1 MYKLSGTFPMSFGTA
16 LTLFIVVDNS
26 GTFLPVFPPYIIG
39 RQWDVNDSLRRLIR
53 EWRMDREHGVYI
65 VRVQTNPM
73 NASQQMMDPSSYP
86 ENLLRFATLLVHSVL
101 TLQGYRRSFDIGGTS
116 PILGPRLS
124 LDSTPSN
131 RNISISSRT
140 ESRLRVSSIP
150 GKVEERAPTD
160 APFEDIK
167 LEDDRPSRKNLL
179 SRFGFGARVP
189 KRKDGVSGEELQN
202 IEIDD

>member
-86 ENLLRFATLLVHSVL
+86 ENLLRFATLQSKF
-101 TLQGYRRSFDIGGTS
+101 GID
-116 PILGPRLS
+116 
-124 LDSTPSN
+124 
-131 RNISISSRT
+131 
-140 ESRLRVSSIP
+140 VS
-150 GKVEERAPTD
+150 
-160 APFEDIK
+160 
-167 LEDDRPSRKNLL
+167 
-179 SRFGFGARVP
+179 
-189 KRKDGVSGEELQN
+189 GVSK
-202 IEIDD
+202 II